1 MKMGWK
7 GALGIVLSV
16 ALLAWTLRDVK
27 PHEVWEVLRASRL
40 SLLVL
45 AAGIATMTFP
55 LRARRWKVILEPVDP
70 DVPFAPLWRSTTVG
84 MMVNNVI
91 PARVGELARAF
102 SLSRERPRIPL
113 PASVASIG
121 VDRVF
126 DTVVL
131 FGLMFGAMLAPDF
144 PGARAIGGR
153 TISSLAATATVGI
166 VALVGMLYALALYP
180 AWFAAIA
187 ERVAGVVSASLARK
201 GHGAVL
207 AFAEGLSVLRSPR
220 RFALV
225 LWWTLLHW
233 LCNALAFWIGFRAV
247 GIELSYAAALFVQG
261 VIAVGVA
268 VPAAPGFFGVFEAAA
283 LVGLHDVYGVPERLA
298 VSWAIGY
305 HILSFIP
312 ITLIGAFHASRL
324 GFSLAQLDAA
334 RSEDAATSAE
344 RPHTAGRGA

>member
-1 MKMGWK
+1 MKLGWK

-16 ALLAWTLRDVK
+16 VLLWWTLRDVK
-27 PHEVWEVLRASRL
+27 PHEVWAVLRASHL
-40 SLLVL
+40 AMLVL
-45 AAGIATMTFP
+45 AAIIATMTFP

-70 DVPFAPLWRSTTVG
+70 EVPFAPLWRSTTVG
-84 MMVNNVI
+84 MMINNVI

-102 SLSRERPRIPL
+102 SLSRERPRIAL

-166 VALVGMLYALALYP
+166 VVLLGVLYALALYP
-180 AWFAAIA
+180 AWFAAVA
-187 ERVAGVVSASLARK
+187 ERIAGVASATLARK
-201 GHGAVL
+201 GHAAVL

-225 LWWTLLHW
+225 LGWTLLHW
-233 LCNALAFWIGFRAV
+233 LCNALAFWVGFRAV
-247 GIELSYAAALFVQG
+247 GIELSYSAAMFVQG

-283 LVGLHDVYGVPERLA
+283 LVGLHDVYGVAERLA

-312 ITLIGAFHASRL
+312 ITLIGAYYASRL
-324 GFSLAQLDAA
+324 GFSLAQLDEA
-334 RSEDAATSAE
+334 RADEERATAE
-344 RPHTAGRGA
+344 RPRAAGRGA

>member
-1 MKMGWK
+1 MKPGWK
-7 GALGIVLSV
+7 GTLGIVLSV
-16 ALLAWTLRDVK
+16 ALLWWTLRDVK
-27 PHEVWEVLRASRL
+27 VAEVWSVLRASNL
-40 SLLVL
+40 PLLL
-45 AAGIATMTFP
+45 AAAGIATMTFP

-102 SLSRERPRIPL
+102 SLTRERPRIAL
-113 PASVASIG
+113 PAAVASIG

-144 PGARAIGGR
+144 PGARVIGGR
-153 TISSLAATATVGI
+153 TINSLAATATAGI
-166 VALVGMLYALALYP
+166 VVLVGALYALALYP
-180 AWFAAIA
+180 RWFAAVA
-187 ERVAGVVSASLARK
+187 ERIASTFSATLALK
-201 GHGAVL
+201 GHAAVL

-220 RFALV
+220 RFVLV

-233 LCNALAFWIGFRAV
+233 LCNALAFWVGFRAV
-247 GIELSYAAALFVQG
+247 GIDLSYAAALFVQG
-261 VIAVGVA
+261 VIAIGVA

-283 LVGLHDVYGVPERLA
+283 KVGLHDVYSVPERLA

-312 ITLIGAFHASRL
+312 ITLIGAYYASRL
-324 GFSLAQLDAA
+324 GFSLAQLDEA
-334 RSEDAATSAE
+334 RAEESRDTAE
-344 RPHTAGRGA
+344 RPRPSRHVP